1 MRNKLVIL
9 AALAMAGF
17 MLILLLADRG
27 SVPRK
32 VRAQRAQGVNIV
44 PKVSFTLNTTNAPV
58 LVPTK
63 PKKRASQVGPDELG
77 EGR

>member
-44 PKVSFTLNTTNAPV
+44 PNVSFALNPTNTPAV
-58 LVPTK
+58 VPTM
-63 PKKRASQVGPDELG
+63 PK
-77 EGR
+77 